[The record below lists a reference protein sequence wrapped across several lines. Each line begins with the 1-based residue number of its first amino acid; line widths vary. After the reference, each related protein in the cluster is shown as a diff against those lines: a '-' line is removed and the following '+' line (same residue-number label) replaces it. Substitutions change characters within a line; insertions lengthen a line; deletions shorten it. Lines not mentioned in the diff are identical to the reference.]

1 MGVNHILGWY
11 YGKLTWNRLWAHS
24 AALVSRFAI
33 GARKPI
39 LVSTGRIGFRLRTYR
54 GGKETSRVELRSLS
68 KGLPTTEHDK
78 DLSM

>member
-11 YGKLTWNRLWAHS
+11 YGKLTFNRIWAHS
-24 AALVSRFAI
+24 SALVARFGA
-33 GARKPI
+33 GARKAA
-39 LVSTGRIGFRLRTYR
+39 LANTGRIGFRVRTYK

-68 KGLPTTEHDK
+68 KALPAVEHDK

>member
-11 YGKLTWNRLWAHS
+11 YGKLSWNRIWVHS
-24 AALVSRFAI
+24 AALVSRFAA
-33 GARKPI
+33 GTRKSS
-39 LVSTGRIGFRLRTYR
+39 LVSTSRIGFKLRTYK

-68 KGLPTTEHDK
+68 KCIPAVEHDK

>member
-11 YGKLTWNRLWAHS
+11 YGKLTFNRIWAHS
-24 AALVSRFAI
+24 SALVARFGA
-33 GARKPI
+33 GARKTA
-39 LVSTGRIGFRLRTYR
+39 LANTGRIGFRVRTYK

-68 KGLPTTEHDK
+68 KALPAVEHDK